1 MVARAAVRAAVARAA
16 MRLAVVRAVVAK
28 PHHPNIIHSRESAS
42 SIADGKLALMWFTPV
57 KKRRG

>member
-28 PHHPNIIHSRESAS
+28 PHHPNIIQTSSNLNTQWRESHFNWEVP
-42 SIADGKLALMWFTPV
+42 LV
-57 KKRRG
+57 